1 MSYNVDYNPNLE
13 TKTEL
18 ENNKKRPVS
27 LTVLCIL
34 TFIGSGFSALSN
46 LSWAM
51 MYDTFLEIV
60 LSNDSE
66 IMQQMAET
74 IMATNKMMFLT
85 DFFLYAGSIAGAILM
100 LNLKKLGFHIYAVS
114 NVLLAL
120 TPAFFVEGQGINF
133 LGLGFIT
140 IPFIV
145 LYALHLKHLK

>member
-1 MSYNVDYNPNLE
+1 MSYNVDYKSDLE

-34 TFIGSGFSALSN
+34 TFIGSGFSAISN

-51 MYDTFLEIV
+51 FYDTFLEIV

-66 IMQQMAET
+66 IMQQMADT
-74 IMATNKMMFLT
+74 IMATNKMMFLV
-85 DFFLYAGSIAGAILM
+85 DFLLYAGSLAGAILM
-100 LNLKKLGFHIYAVS
+100 LNLKKLGFHIYTVA
-114 NVLLAL
+114 NILLAL
-120 TPAFFVEGQGINF
+120 SPAFLVEGQGINF

-140 IPFIV
+140 IPFIA
-145 LYALHLKHLK
+145 LYALHLKHMK

>member
-1 MSYNVDYNPNLE
+1 MNYNVDYHSDLE
-13 TKTEL
+13 KKPEIDDI
-18 ENNKKRPVS
+18 KKRPVS

-34 TFIGSGFSALSN
+34 TFLGSGFSALSN
-46 LSWAM
+46 LSWVLL
-51 MYDTFLEIV
+51 YDTFLEVI

-74 IMATNKMMFLT
+74 IMATNKMMFLV
-85 DFFLYAGSIAGAILM
+85 DFLLYAGSLAGAILM
-100 LNLKKLGFHIYAVS
+100 FNLKKLGFHIYTVA

-120 TPAFFVEGQGINF
+120 SPAFFVEGQGINF
-133 LGLGFIT
+133 MGLGLIT